1 MNNVSSSQPYIGP
14 YMALIVLLNNTFEL
28 WNGISFTNS
37 LPRSRNLPCH
47 YCTCYLDVSVIVL
60 ILLSDTV
67 LRVHTQINIAVQ
79 PCCLFERITSIRKRL
94 LNLTTRQSK

>member
-1 MNNVSSSQPYIGP
+1 MNNVSLSQPYIGP
-14 YMALIVLLNNTFEL
+14 YMALTVFLNNTFEL

-37 LPRSRNLPCH
+37 QLRSRNSLCH
-47 YCTCYLDVSVIVL
+47 CCTCYLDVFVIVF

-67 LRVHTQINIAVQ
+67 LREHTEINIAVQ